1 MIDLNK
7 KSETFVKKSS
17 RNNSK
22 LYLVNN
28 LNDLLSSK
36 LFSEKQLKNFKT
48 NYKFNSDKP
57 IINLFDFDQK
67 NLITIA
73 YLNPNK
79 NFRESTIDQAA
90 KICNLLED
98 RVWDLN
104 ILSQYNEND
113 IYEFLLGWGLSF
125 YKFNILKEDNV
136 KKYVNILSL
145 SNKHKKLVEPCSIE
159 LRGINLARD
168 LINLPANYLNPD
180 QYEIEIKKIFKSLK
194 CKIHKGRNFDKEFP
208 LISMVGRSSEFN
220 PKLIEINWKNKDVK
234 KDKNNVTI
242 IGKGITFDSGGLDIK
257 PSGAMLNMKKDMGG
271 SAIAIGLA
279 KNLILYNSKINLRLL
294 IPIAENSIS
303 QKSMR
308 PMDIKFSRNKTP
320 VEIGNTD
327 AEGRLILA
335 DTLSYAQEGKIN
347 PDLIIDFA
355 TLTGAAR
362 VALGTEVPV
371 FFSNN
376 ENISKKLLDNS
387 IKMVDPVWQL
397 PLFTPYKRFLHSE
410 NGALNST
417 GFSGTGGAITA
428 ALFLEQFVDKKIN
441 WVHFD
446 LMAWNLT
453 SRPGFPKGGEAMSL
467 RTVFKTINEM
477 FN

>member
-1 MIDLNK
+1 MNLSISPGK
-7 KSETFVKKSS
+7 
-17 RNNSK
+17 NNVGA
-22 LYLVNN
+22 YI
-28 LNDLLSSK
+28 ND
-36 LFSEKQLKNFKT
+36 
-48 NYKFNSDKP
+48 
-57 IINLFDFDQK
+57 INLK
-67 NLITIA
+67 
-73 YLNPNK
+73 
-79 NFRESTIDQAA
+79 SIDQ
-90 KICNLLED
+90 
-98 RVWDLN
+98 
-104 ILSQYNEND
+104 
-113 IYEFLLGWGLSF
+113 
-125 YKFNILKEDNV
+125 
-136 KKYVNILSL
+136 
-145 SNKHKKLVEPCSIE
+145 
-159 LRGINLARD
+159 
-168 LINLPANYLNPD
+168 D
-180 QYEIEIKKIFKSLK
+180 QAIEIKKIFEGLK
-194 CKIHKGRNFDKEFP
+194 CVVHKGRKFDDEFP
-208 LISMVGRSSEFN
+208 LISRVGRSSEFN

-279 KNLILYNSKINLRLL
+279 KSLIDYNSKINLRVL

-428 ALFLEQFVDKKIN
+428 ALFLEQFVDRKIN

>member
-1 MIDLNK
+1 MIDLNREI
-7 KSETFVKKSS
+7 ETFVKKSS
-17 RNNSK
+17 KNNSK
-22 LYLVNN
+22 LYIVKN
-28 LNDLLSSK
+28 LNDLLISK
-36 LFSEKQLKNFKT
+36 LLSEKQLRNFKT
-48 NYKFNSDKP
+48 NYKFNTDKP
-57 IINLFDFDQK
+57 IINLFDFDK
-67 NLITIA
+67 KSLVTIA
-73 YLNPNK
+73 YLNPNN

-98 RVWDLN
+98 RIWDLN
-104 ILSQYNEND
+104 ILSQYNKND

-125 YKFNILKEDNV
+125 YRFNILKKNKV
-136 KKYVNILSL
+136 KKYLNILSL
-145 SNKHKKLVEPCSIE
+145 NNKYINLVDLCTVE
-159 LRGINLARD
+159 LEGINLARD

-180 QYEIEIKKIFKSLK
+180 QYEIEIKKIFKGLK
-194 CKIHKGRNFDKEFP
+194 CVVHKSNNFDKEFP
-208 LISMVGRSSEFN
+208 LISMVGRSSEFK
-220 PKLIEINWKNKDVK
+220 PKLIEINWKNKEVK
-234 KDKNNVTI
+234 KNENNITI

-279 KNLILYNSKINLRLL
+279 KSLINYNSKLNLKLL

-308 PMDIKFSRNKTP
+308 PLDIKFSRNRTP

-335 DTLSYAQEGKIN
+335 DTLSFAQESDTN

-376 ENISKKLLDNS
+376 EDISKKLLDNS
-387 IKMVDPVWQL
+387 IKMVDPVWRL
-397 PLFTPYKRFLHSE
+397 PLFSPYKRFLHSE

-446 LMAWNLT
+446 LMAWNLS
-453 SRPGFPKGGEAMSL
+453 SRPGFPIGGEAMSL

>member
-1 MIDLNK
+1 
-7 KSETFVKKSS
+7 
-17 RNNSK
+17 
-22 LYLVNN
+22 
-28 LNDLLSSK
+28 
-36 LFSEKQLKNFKT
+36 
-48 NYKFNSDKP
+48 
-57 IINLFDFDQK
+57 
-67 NLITIA
+67 
-73 YLNPNK
+73 
-79 NFRESTIDQAA
+79 
-90 KICNLLED
+90 
-98 RVWDLN
+98 
-104 ILSQYNEND
+104 
-113 IYEFLLGWGLSF
+113 
-125 YKFNILKEDNV
+125 
-136 KKYVNILSL
+136 
-145 SNKHKKLVEPCSIE
+145 
-159 LRGINLARD
+159 
-168 LINLPANYLNPD
+168 
-180 QYEIEIKKIFKSLK
+180 
-194 CKIHKGRNFDKEFP
+194 
-208 LISMVGRSSEFN
+208 
-220 PKLIEINWKNKDVK
+220 
-234 KDKNNVTI
+234 
-242 IGKGITFDSGGLDIK
+242 
-257 PSGAMLNMKKDMGG
+257 MLNMKKDMGG

-279 KNLILYNSKINLRLL
+279 KSLIDYNSKINLRLL

-387 IKMVDPVWQL
+387 ITMVDPVWQL

-453 SRPGFPKGGEAMSL
+453 SRPGFPKGGEAMSF